1 MSRETLS
8 QAEADLL
15 LAHEK
20 EAVEEEAYEY
30 PDLGGAIRVPLQSL
44 DGREQFSLDV
54 SRSEINLSKGT
65 CQNRGRVT
73 VVLARLDFGGPP
85 HRNPDDEEIPCP
97 HLHVYKEGFG
107 DKWAFKVPV
116 GVFSDLT
123 DPWKSLHDFMRFC
136 NVTKAPTFRRGLF
149 T

>member
-1 MSRETLS
+1 MSRDTLS
-8 QAEADLL
+8 QAEADFL
-15 LAHEK
+15 LALQK
-20 EAVEEEAYEY
+20 EAVEEKAYEY

-65 CQNRGRVT
+65 YQNRGRVT

-97 HLHVYKEGFG
+97 HLHVYREGSG
-107 DKWAFKVPV
+107 DKWAVAVPV
-116 GVFSDLT
+116 GVFSDLS
-123 DPWKSLHDFMRFC
+123 DPWTSLHDFMRFC
-136 NVTKAPTFRRGLF
+136 NVTKIPTFRRGLF

>member
-1 MSRETLS
+1 MSRDTLS

-15 LAHEK
+15 LALEK
-20 EAVEEEAYEY
+20 EAVEEKAYEY
-30 PDLGGAIRVPLQSL
+30 PDLGGALRVPLQSL

-97 HLHVYKEGFG
+97 HLHVYREGFG
-107 DKWAFKVPV
+107 DRWAVKVPP
-116 GVFSDLT
+116 GAFSDLT

-136 NVTKAPTFRRGLF
+136 NVTKAPTFRQGLF

>member
-1 MSRETLS
+1 MSRDTLS

-15 LAHEK
+15 LALEK
-20 EAVEEEAYEY
+20 EAVEEKAYEY

-97 HLHVYKEGFG
+97 HLHVYREGYG
-107 DKWAFKVPV
+107 DKWAVKVPA

-136 NVTKAPTFRRGLF
+136 NVTKAPTFRQGLF

>member
-15 LAHEK
+15 LALEK
-20 EAVEEEAYEY
+20 EAVEEKAYEY

-85 HRNPDDEEIPCP
+85 HRNPNDEEIPCP
-97 HLHVYKEGFG
+97 HLHVYREGYG
-107 DKWAFKVPV
+107 DRWAVKVPT
-116 GVFSDLT
+116 GAFSDLT

-136 NVTKAPTFRRGLF
+136 NVTKAPTFRQGLF